1 MRVKSDLL
9 VGEWA
14 VLALLCEGPRHG
26 YAIATLMGP
35 DGEIGRVWSLRRPM
49 TYRTLTAL
57 GKLKLIVVDS
67 VEPGTT
73 APTRR
78 VFRATPEAQER
89 VAAWLEQPEEHVR
102 DLRSLLLLK
111 VHFLRRR
118 DRSVADLL
126 HAQREVL
133 LRQERS
139 LVERRQIDDE
149 LGRMLA
155 RWRWAMTDAA
165 LRFVDVML
173 VEDAA
178 ERRLPSH

>member
-1 MRVKSDLL
+1 VRVKSDLL

-14 VLALLCEGPRHG
+14 VLALLCETPRHG
-26 YAIATLMGP
+26 YAIATLMAP

-49 TYRTLTAL
+49 AYRSIKAL
-57 GKLKLIVVDS
+57 ERLKLIVVDS

-78 VFRATPEAQER
+78 IFRATLEAQER
-89 VAAWLEQPEEHVR
+89 VTAWLEQPVEHVR

-118 DRSVADLL
+118 GQPIAGLL

-155 RWRWAMTDAA
+155 LGDDRRRAA
-165 LRFVDVML
+165 LRRR
-173 VEDAA
+173 DAGRGRGRKA
-178 ERRLPSH
+178 LT